1 MKGITFHRKVNV
13 LKFERKDTMKLRTKL
28 NILASI
34 FVLIRSIRNMTR
46 GMRSTSPVLV
56 ATTSA
61 LVTAAAFMVAPRIN
75 EEIKAR
81 RVLS

>member
-1 MKGITFHRKVNV
+1 
-13 LKFERKDTMKLRTKL
+13 MKLRTKL
-28 NILASI
+28 NILVSI
-34 FVLIRSIRNMTR
+34 FVLIRSMRNMTS
-46 GMRSTSPVLV
+46 GLRSTSPVLI

-61 LVTAAAFMVAPRIN
+61 LVTAAAFMAAPRIN

>member
-1 MKGITFHRKVNV
+1 M
-13 LKFERKDTMKLRTKL
+13 ERKDTMKLRTKL
-28 NILASI
+28 NILVSI
-34 FVLIRSIRNMTR
+34 FVLIRSMRNMTS
-46 GMRSTSPVLV
+46 GLRSTSPVLI

-61 LVTAAAFMVAPRIN
+61 LVTAAAFMAAPRIN

>member
-1 MKGITFHRKVNV
+1 
-13 LKFERKDTMKLRTKL
+13 
-28 NILASI
+28 
-34 FVLIRSIRNMTR
+34 MTR